1 MAARTLMHAQP
12 AGSPRLGH
20 VPTGEPRAS
29 CWQGAEWARR
39 AASRYRTGRSTTPR
53 GISVNPR
60 GPALARQRRRPGPGE
75 GGIAWPRLGGTAGRY
90 SPVPGWSVNRALR
103 AS

>member
-29 CWQGAEWARR
+29 CWQGRGMGAPGSEPIRD
-39 AASRYRTGRSTTPR
+39 RSQHHP
-53 GISVNPR
+53 
-60 GPALARQRRRPGPGE
+60 E
-75 GGIAWPRLGGTAGRY
+75 GNFG
-90 SPVPGWSVNRALR
+90 
-103 AS
+103 